1 MPAVGKN
8 IPHDS
13 ARGHVTGESIF
24 IDDMTFAKNE
34 LIVDFYGSPLAHA
47 RIISIDLSEAE
58 KIEGIAGLYTYKD
71 LGGVNKFG
79 PIIQDEYLLA
89 EETCHFI
96 GEPVVVIAAET
107 KKAAEKAKKAIK
119 IVFDELPPIFTID
132 DAIKNEKYIGVPR
145 TIKRGDLET
154 AFNNAE
160 HILEGTF
167 ITGGQEQFYLESQAS
182 LTYPGEDNTL
192 VIHSSTQHP
201 TEIQQVAASVLGLKQ
216 NQVIC
221 VMKRMGG
228 GFGGKESQACH
239 YAVMSALVALK
250 TKRPARIIL
259 TKDDDMQVT
268 GKRHPFQNNYKV
280 AFTSDGLITGM
291 KADLFSNGGA
301 AADLSTSILE
311 RAMLH
316 SDNAYYI
323 PNVEI
328 NGRACRTN
336 LPPNTAFRGFGGPQG
351 TVNMEN
357 IIEEIAH
364 YLGKDAYDIRRL
376 NCYGKEER
384 NVTPYGQVVY
394 NNVLPEIFDRLA
406 ESSDYK
412 QRVEEVKDFN
422 KHSRTHLKGIALTP
436 VKFGISFT
444 TKFLNQGNALVNI
457 YLDGTVQVSTGG
469 TEMGQGLNTKIRQLV
484 ADEFAIDYDCVR
496 MMPTSTE
503 KNNNTSPT
511 AASSGTDING
521 SAAVNA
527 CIAIRER
534 LADFAAAYFSS
545 QEEGIVKS
553 AENIVFE
560 NNFIYDLRR
569 PQDQIAFKDLVV
581 LAFRERV
588 NMGERG
594 FHQTPGVDFNR
605 DTGKGNPFLYFT
617 NGAAVSEVIIDRFT
631 GELKVPR
638 TDILIDIGVSINAGV
653 DRGQVTGAFIQ
664 GMGWVTSE
672 ELKYTEKG
680 YLLSHSPTTY
690 KIPNIQD
697 TPDIFNVDFFKNELN
712 TVNVKSSKAV
722 GEPPLLLGIA
732 VWAAVKNALTYV
744 APGKRIKL
752 ALPATN
758 EEIVMRLAE
767 LSAYE
772 PSETETIVETAGK
785 DNGEKT
791 AEILV

>member
-1 MPAVGKN
+1 MSVVGKN

-13 ARGHVTGESIF
+13 ARGHVTGESVF
-24 IDDMTFAKNE
+24 IDDMPFAKNE
-34 LIVDFYGSPLAHA
+34 LIVDCYGSPHAHA
-47 RIISIDLSEAE
+47 RIKSIDLSEAE

-71 LGGVNKFG
+71 LDGINLFG
-79 PIIQDEYLLA
+79 PIIQDEHLLA
-89 EETCHFI
+89 EEICHFM
-96 GEPVVVIAAET
+96 GEPIVVIAGEN
-107 KKAAEKAKKAIK
+107 KKAVEKAKKAIK
-119 IVFDELPPIFTID
+119 IEFEVLTPVFTID
-132 DAIKNEKYIGVPR
+132 DAIKNEQYIGVPR
-145 TIKRGDLET
+145 SIKRGDTES
-154 AFNNAE
+154 AFKNAG

-167 ITGGQEQFYLESQAS
+167 INGGQEQFYLESQAS
-182 LTYPGEDNTL
+182 ITYPGEDNTL

-239 YAVMSALVALK
+239 FAVMSALVALK

-259 TKDDDMQVT
+259 TKDDDMQIT
-268 GKRHPFQNNYKV
+268 GKRHPFQNSYKV
-280 AFTSDGLITGM
+280 AFDDNGLISAM
-291 KADLFSNGGA
+291 KVDLFSNGGA

-316 SDNAYYI
+316 SDNSYYI

-351 TVNMEN
+351 TLNMEN

-364 YLGKDAYDIRRL
+364 YLKKDSYDIRRI

-384 NVTPYGQVVY
+384 NITPYGQVFY
-394 NNVLPEIFDRLA
+394 NNVLPELFDQIIEA
-406 ESSDYK
+406 SDYK

-422 KHSRTHLKGIALTP
+422 NHSKTHLKGIAMSP

-484 ADEFAIDYDCVR
+484 ADEFSIDYDSVR
-496 MMPTSTE
+496 IMATTTE

-527 CIAIRER
+527 CIALRER
-534 LADFAAAYFSS
+534 LAEFAASYFSS
-545 QEEGIVKS
+545 FSDGIVKS
-553 AENIVFE
+553 PDNIVFADG
-560 NNFIYDLRR
+560 FIYDRRR
-569 PQDQIAFKDLVV
+569 PDNKISFKDLVI
-581 LAFRERV
+581 LAYRERV

-594 FHQTPGVDFNR
+594 FYQTPGVDFNR
-605 DTGKGNPFLYFT
+605 ETGKGNPFLYFT

-631 GELKVPR
+631 GELKVER
-638 TDILIDIGVSINAGV
+638 VEILIDIGKSINPGI

-697 TPDIFNVDFFKNELN
+697 TPDIFNIEFFKNDDN

-722 GEPPLLLGIA
+722 GEPPLLLGIS
-732 VWAAVKNALTYV
+732 VWTAVKNALTYV
-744 APGKRIKL
+744 AKDKRVNL
-752 ALPATN
+752 SVPATN

-772 PSETETIVETAGK
+772 PAPDLKKPDIVSKNSE
-785 DNGEKT
+785 EKLT
-791 AEILV
+791 V